1 MKKICI
7 IGVPMDFG
15 ASRRGVDMGPSA
27 IRIAQVGQKLRAMGY
42 EVVDRGN
49 VEVQVRE
56 SIAESNAK
64 AKFRSEITEVL
75 KRLKEM
81 TRAAMK
87 NGEIPLV
94 LGGDHSIALGSVA
107 GVSEFY
113 QAQGKKIGMVWLDAH
128 ADINTPETT
137 ISGNVHGMPVAHL
150 MGFGDEVLLSVSSMR
165 PIVDPSKVALV
176 GLRDLD
182 EGEKQT
188 IKTRGVHAFTMRDI
202 DELGMREV
210 MKRAIAIATQGTE
223 GFHLSFDMD
232 FMDPSVA
239 PGVGTAVAGGATFRE
254 GHLAVEMASDS
265 GKMISMEV
273 TEVNPV
279 LDSRNMTAD
288 LAAGMI
294 LSAFGKR
301 IL

>member
-27 IRIAQVGQKLRAMGY
+27 IRIAQVGQRLRAMGY
-42 EVVDRGN
+42 DVVDRGN

-56 SIAESNAK
+56 SLSEPNSK
-64 AKFRSEITEVL
+64 AKFRNEIAEIL

-81 TRAAMK
+81 TKAAVK

-107 GVSEFY
+107 GIAEHYHS
-113 QAQGKKIGMVWLDAH
+113 QGKQIGVVWLDAH
-128 ADINTPETT
+128 ADINTPDTT
-137 ISGNVHGMPVAHL
+137 VSGNVHGMPVAHL
-150 MGFGDEVLLSVSSMR
+150 MGLGDEVLLSVSSMR
-165 PIVDPSKVALV
+165 PIVDPRKVALV

-182 EGEKQT
+182 EGEKET
-188 IKTRGVHAFTMRDI
+188 IKSRGVHAFTMRDI

-210 MKRAIAIATQGTE
+210 MKRAIAIATNGTD

-239 PGVGTAVAGGATFRE
+239 PGVGTPVAGGATFRE

-288 LAAGMI
+288 LATGMI

>member
-42 EVVDRGN
+42 DVVDRGN

-56 SIAESNAK
+56 SMSEPNSK
-64 AKFRSEITEVL
+64 AKFRNEIAEIL

-81 TRAAMK
+81 TKAAVK

-107 GVSEFY
+107 GISEHY
-113 QAQGKKIGMVWLDAH
+113 QSQGKQIGVVWLDAH
-128 ADINTPETT
+128 ADINTPDTT
-137 ISGNVHGMPVAHL
+137 VSGNVHGMPVAHL
-150 MGFGDEVLLSVSSMR
+150 MGLGDEVLLSVSSMR
-165 PIVDPSKVALV
+165 PIVDPRKVALV

-188 IKTRGVHAFTMRDI
+188 IKSRGVHAFTMRDI
-202 DELGMREV
+202 DELGMKEV
-210 MKRAIAIATQGTE
+210 MKRAIAIATQGTD

-239 PGVGTAVAGGATFRE
+239 PGVGTPVAGGATFRE

-288 LAAGMI
+288 LATGMI

>member
-1 MKKICI
+1 MKRISI

-56 SIAESNAK
+56 AMSEPQSK
-64 AKFRSEITEVL
+64 AKFRTEIAEIL

-81 TRAAMK
+81 TKASIQK
-87 NGEIPLV
+87 GEIPLV

-107 GVSEFY
+107 GIAEHF
-113 QAQGKKIGMVWLDAH
+113 QTQGKKLGVVWLDAH

-150 MGFGDEVLLSVSSMR
+150 MGFGDEVLLSVSSLR
-165 PIVDPSKVALV
+165 PVVDPSKVALV

-182 EGEKQT
+182 EGEKET
-188 IKTRGVHAFTMRDI
+188 IKSRGVHAFTMRDI

-210 MKRAIAIATQGTE
+210 MKRAIAIATQGTD

-239 PGVGTAVAGGATFRE
+239 PGVGTPVAGGATFRE

-273 TEVNPV
+273 TEVNPI
-279 LDSRNMTAD
+279 LDSRNQTAD
-288 LAAGMI
+288 LAVGMI

>member
-1 MKKICI
+1 
-7 IGVPMDFG
+7 
-15 ASRRGVDMGPSA
+15 MGPSA
-27 IRIAQVGQKLRAMGY
+27 IRIAQVGQKLRSMGY

-56 SIAESNAK
+56 SMSEPNSK
-64 AKFRSEITEVL
+64 AKFRNEITEIL

-81 TRAAMK
+81 TKTAVK

-107 GVSEFY
+107 GISEHY
-113 QAQGKKIGMVWLDAH
+113 QSQGKQIGVVWLDAH
-128 ADINTPETT
+128 ADINTPDTT
-137 ISGNVHGMPVAHL
+137 VSGNVHGMPVAHL

-165 PIVDPSKVALV
+165 PIVDPRKVALV

-188 IKTRGVHAFTMRDI
+188 IKSRGVHAFTMRDI

-210 MKRAIAIATQGTE
+210 MKRAIAIATQGTD

-239 PGVGTAVAGGATFRE
+239 PGVGTPVAGGATFRE

-288 LAAGMI
+288 LATGMI

>member
-27 IRIAQVGQKLRAMGY
+27 IRIAQVGQKLRSMGY

-56 SIAESNAK
+56 SMSEPNSK
-64 AKFRSEITEVL
+64 AKFRNEITEIL

-81 TRAAMK
+81 TKTAVK

-107 GVSEFY
+107 GISEHY
-113 QAQGKKIGMVWLDAH
+113 QSQGKQIGVVWLDAH
-128 ADINTPETT
+128 ADINTPDTT
-137 ISGNVHGMPVAHL
+137 VSGNVHGMPVAHL

-165 PIVDPSKVALV
+165 PIVDPRKVALV

-188 IKTRGVHAFTMRDI
+188 IKSRGVHAFTMRDI

-210 MKRAIAIATQGTE
+210 MKRAIAIATQGTD

-239 PGVGTAVAGGATFRE
+239 PGVGTPVAGGATFRE

-288 LAAGMI
+288 LATGMI

>member
-42 EVVDRGN
+42 DVVDRGN

-56 SIAESNAK
+56 SMSEPNSK
-64 AKFRSEITEVL
+64 AKFRNEIAEIL

-81 TRAAMK
+81 TKAAVK

-107 GVSEFY
+107 GISEHY
-113 QAQGKKIGMVWLDAH
+113 QSQGKQIGVVWLDAH
-128 ADINTPETT
+128 ADINTPDTT
-137 ISGNVHGMPVAHL
+137 VSGNVHGMPVAHL
-150 MGFGDEVLLSVSSMR
+150 MGLGDEVLLSVSSMR
-165 PIVDPSKVALV
+165 PIVDPRKVALV

-188 IKTRGVHAFTMRDI
+188 IKSRGVHAFTMRDI

-210 MKRAIAIATQGTE
+210 MKRAIAIATQGTD

-239 PGVGTAVAGGATFRE
+239 PGVGTPVAGGATFRE

-288 LAAGMI
+288 LATGMI

>member
-42 EVVDRGN
+42 DVVDRGN

-56 SIAESNAK
+56 SLSEPNSK
-64 AKFRSEITEVL
+64 AKFRNEIAEIL

-81 TRAAMK
+81 TKAAVK

-107 GVSEFY
+107 GIAEHYHS
-113 QAQGKKIGMVWLDAH
+113 QGKQIGVVWLDAH

-137 ISGNVHGMPVAHL
+137 VSGNVHGMPVAHL
-150 MGFGDEVLLSVSSMR
+150 MGLGDELLLSISSMR
-165 PIVDPSKVALV
+165 PIVDPRKVALV

-188 IKTRGVHAFTMRDI
+188 IKSRGVHAFTMRDI
-202 DELGMREV
+202 DELGMKEV
-210 MKRAIAIATQGTE
+210 MKRAIAIATQGTD
-223 GFHLSFDMD
+223 GFHLSFDID

-239 PGVGTAVAGGATFRE
+239 PGVGTPVAGGATFRE

-279 LDSRNMTAD
+279 LDSKNMTAD
-288 LAAGMI
+288 LATGMI